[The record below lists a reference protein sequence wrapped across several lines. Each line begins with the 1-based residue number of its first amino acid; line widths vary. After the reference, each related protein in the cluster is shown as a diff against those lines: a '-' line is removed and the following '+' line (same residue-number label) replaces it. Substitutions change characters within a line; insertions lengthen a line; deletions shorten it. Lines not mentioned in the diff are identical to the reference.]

1 MGFVVIVAVV
11 VVVVAVLSSP
21 LSLSFYYYYQY
32 CYCVVWYLCYHYSL
46 LLYQFLSL
54 SLSGFFSLSATINQ
68 NTTAIISSCLFY
80 TREKAKQRLIEKD
93 REREREC
100 VRFFYIQ
107 TQEGFAF
114 FAFLLFMTFRS
125 RFRVYRPFRKKFYK
139 KASVLYNFTKVTPPF
154 QPQVFLLCYALLL
167 FLFLFFSFI
176 NFLFIIES

>member
-21 LSLSFYYYYQY
+21 LSLSLSITTTSTATALFGTSAITIHY
-32 CYCVVWYLCYHYSL
+32 CFTS
-46 LLYQFLSL
+46 FSL

-100 VRFFYIQ
+100 VRFFYI
-107 TQEGFAF
+107 
-114 FAFLLFMTFRS
+114 
-125 RFRVYRPFRKKFYK
+125 
-139 KASVLYNFTKVTPPF
+139 
-154 QPQVFLLCYALLL
+154 
-167 FLFLFFSFI
+167 
-176 NFLFIIES
+176 